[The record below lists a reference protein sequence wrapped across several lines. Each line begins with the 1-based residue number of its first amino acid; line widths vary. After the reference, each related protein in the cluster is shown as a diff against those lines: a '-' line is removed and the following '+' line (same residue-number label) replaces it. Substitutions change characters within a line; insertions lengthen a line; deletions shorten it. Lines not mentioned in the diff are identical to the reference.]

1 MLSDLAAAL
10 GQVPERVELLQVG
23 QWHRADLQEADRVL
37 LLLTE
42 GVLEQPSLGVL
53 QDVIAW
59 DAARSQDR
67 IVCIFST
74 GTAAGWSFGC
84 EAQQQAPTDVQA
96 CLNDHEAIC
105 YRARDDDGP
114 NRHEFGAMI
123 AQILAKLG
131 AGVLPVSGIAETS
144 APSSPLRDELA
155 LLRREKEEALAR
167 LAEQDARVRRL
178 EARLASFEGGAC

>member
-10 GQVPERVELLQVG
+10 GQVPERVELLQMG
-23 QWHRADLQEADRVL
+23 QWHRADLREADRVL

-53 QDVIAW
+53 QDVIAS

-67 IVCIFST
+67 IVCIFS
-74 GTAAGWSFGC
+74 TAAGWSFGC

-131 AGVLPVSGIAETS
+131 AGVLPISGVAETS

-178 EARLASFEGGAC
+178 EARLASFEGGGC

>member
-1 MLSDLAAAL
+1 
-10 GQVPERVELLQVG
+10 
-23 QWHRADLQEADRVL
+23 
-37 LLLTE
+37 
-42 GVLEQPSLGVL
+42 VL